1 MNVQLWQRKSGIVSL
16 GHTFSFFGV
25 MQRVPKYSASFACMN
40 SFAVAGRK
48 GGGTG
53 AVGVFVYTQVIIPDF
68 ICQNS
73 NCSHHLISTVIIR
86 PDNLINRDVRPEKV
100 TLSSMEV
107 YSNGILLT

>member
-48 GGGTG
+48 GGGDRG
-53 AVGVFVYTQVIIPDF
+53 CRGVCIHPSD
-68 ICQNS
+68 
-73 NCSHHLISTVIIR
+73 
-86 PDNLINRDVRPEKV
+86 
-100 TLSSMEV
+100 
-107 YSNGILLT
+107 YSGFYML